1 MRISGFCLY
10 SPGRKRIS
18 DILKDTERNC
28 GNSQMVAMNLSIS
41 YILMVVG
48 ILLAKAMGFVRELF
62 LGNNFGTGLTMDIY
76 AQIFSVAS
84 VIFTAVGVALST
96 FVIKSINNKMI
107 QDETEEREFVGFFF
121 KYALIFS
128 LAFTVVLYALSYPL
142 TKLLLPGLS
151 AGDFSVALKLFWIML
166 PSLSFIVLTYTAMG
180 LLQNKNKF
188 FITSV
193 VSFPFNLILICSML
207 LGVRDIYTLGAV
219 TTIGWAAHFVF
230 LLPSLLKQNYKLW
243 SSTDQTEKLR
253 SVNPMEIL
261 FILISNMVFQFLF
274 IIDKS
279 FASTNAGFPSAI
291 HYSSTLFT
299 TVSSIFLVAMSAVFF
314 PSVTKAMKEND
325 TVKINS
331 LIRYALTFM
340 FAIFVPFLMI
350 VVIYHKEII
359 TLLYQRGEFTRES
372 VNLVAPAFLL
382 YAFCVF
388 GYITQE
394 LLFKIFYAKGKYKLT
409 VISAVSILLLNVVA
423 NFIFRGSFFGIVGS
437 TTVICLIFSGV
448 MFYWLTKETNGFINK
463 IFLKNLGTILLSSM
477 IFIAVHLIFKYT
489 VGYTYKVSFIL
500 PVAIS
505 AVIYLAVLYCTRILK
520 LILTAKEEK

>member
-1 MRISGFCLY
+1 
-10 SPGRKRIS
+10 
-18 DILKDTERNC
+18 
-28 GNSQMVAMNLSIS
+28 MNLSIS

-76 AQIFSVAS
+76 AQVFSVAS
-84 VIFTAVGVALST
+84 VIFTAFGVALST

-128 LAFTVVLYALSYPL
+128 LAFTVLLYLLSYPL

-151 AGDFSVALKLFWIML
+151 ADDFSVALRLFWIML
-166 PSLSFIVLTYTAMG
+166 PSLTFIVLTYTAMG

-193 VSFPFNLILICSML
+193 VSFPFNLILICSMI

-219 TTIGWAAHFVF
+219 TTLGWAAHFLF

-243 SSTDQTEKLR
+243 SNTNQKEKLK
-253 SVNPMEIL
+253 SVNPTEIL

-279 FASTNAGFPSAI
+279 FASVSEGFPSAI
-291 HYSSTLFT
+291 HYASTLFT

-325 TVKINS
+325 TQQINS

-340 FAIFVPFLMI
+340 FAIFIPFLMI
-350 VVIYHKEII
+350 VGIYHKEII
-359 TLLYQRGEFTRES
+359 TLLYLRGEFTIES

-382 YAFCVF
+382 YSFCVF

-409 VISAVSILLLNVVA
+409 VISAVFILLLNIIA
-423 NFIFRGSFFGIVGS
+423 NAIFKNSFFGIVGS
-437 TTVICLIFSGV
+437 TTVICLLFAGG
-448 MFYWLTKETNGFINK
+448 MFYWLKKEISGFVNQK
-463 IFLKNLGTILLSSM
+463 FLKNICLILLASL
-477 IFIAVHLIFKYT
+477 IFLMAHLIFRYT
-489 VGYTYKVSFIL
+489 VGYSNKLMFIL
-500 PVAIS
+500 PVAIG
-505 AVIYLAVLYCTRILK
+505 AVCYLAVLHFTKILK
-520 LILTAKEEK
+520 FILTAKETTLEK

>member
-1 MRISGFCLY
+1 
-10 SPGRKRIS
+10 
-18 DILKDTERNC
+18 
-28 GNSQMVAMNLSIS
+28 MNLSIS

-76 AQIFSVAS
+76 AQVFSVAS
-84 VIFTAVGVALST
+84 VIFTAFGVALST

-107 QDETEEREFVGFFF
+107 QNETEEREFVGFFF
-121 KYALIFS
+121 KYAMIFS
-128 LAFTVVLYALSYPL
+128 LLFTVVLYALSYPI

-151 AGDFSVALKLFWIML
+151 EADFSVALKLFWIML
-166 PSLSFIVLTYTAMG
+166 PSLTFIVLTYTAMG

-193 VSFPFNLILICSML
+193 VSFPFNAILILSMIL
-207 LGVRDIYTLGAV
+207 EVRDIYTLGAV
-219 TTIGWAAHFVF
+219 TTIGWAAHFLF

-243 SSTDQTEKLR
+243 SNTNQKDKL
-253 SVNPMEIL
+253 SLGNPAEIL
-261 FILISNMVFQFLF
+261 FILISNMVFQLLF
-274 IIDKS
+274 IIDKA
-279 FASTNAGFPSAI
+279 FASVSEGFPSAI
-291 HYSSTLFT
+291 HYGSTLFT

-314 PSVTKAMKEND
+314 PSVTKAMKVND
-325 TVKINS
+325 TNTINR

-350 VVIYHKEII
+350 VGIYHRDII
-359 TLLYQRGEFTRES
+359 TLLYLRGEFTMES

-409 VISAVSILLLNVVA
+409 VISAISILLLNLIA
-423 NFIFRGSFFGIVGS
+423 NCIFRNSFFGIVGS
-437 TTVICLIFSGV
+437 TTVICIIFAIV
-448 MFYWLTKETNGFINK
+448 MFWWLAKECNGFINK
-463 IFLKNLGTILLSSM
+463 DFFKNVGIIVLSSLV
-477 IFIAVHLIFKYT
+477 FVVVHLIFKHT
-489 VGYTYKVSFIL
+489 CGYHNKLMFIL
-500 PVAIS
+500 PVVTGAL
-505 AVIYLAVLYCTRILK
+505 IYLAVLYRTNILK

>member
-1 MRISGFCLY
+1 
-10 SPGRKRIS
+10 
-18 DILKDTERNC
+18 
-28 GNSQMVAMNLSIS
+28 MNLSIS

-76 AQIFSVAS
+76 AQVFSVAS
-84 VIFTAVGVALST
+84 VIFTAFGVALST

-107 QDETEEREFVGFFF
+107 QNETEEREFVGFFF
-121 KYALIFS
+121 KYAMIFS
-128 LAFTVVLYALSYPL
+128 LLFTVVLYALSYPI

-151 AGDFSVALKLFWIML
+151 EADFSVALKLFWIML
-166 PSLSFIVLTYTAMG
+166 PSLTFIVLTYTAMG

-193 VSFPFNLILICSML
+193 VSFPFNAILILSMI

-219 TTIGWAAHFVF
+219 TTIGWAAHFLF

-243 SSTDQTEKLR
+243 SNTNQKDKL
-253 SVNPMEIL
+253 SLGNPAEIL

-274 IIDKS
+274 IIDKA
-279 FASTNAGFPSAI
+279 FASVSEGFPSAI
-291 HYSSTLFT
+291 HYGSTLFT

-314 PSVTKAMKEND
+314 PSVTKAIKVND
-325 TVKINS
+325 TNTINR

-350 VVIYHKEII
+350 VGVYHRDII
-359 TLLYQRGEFTRES
+359 TLLYHRGEFTMES

-409 VISAVSILLLNVVA
+409 VISAISILLLNLIA
-423 NFIFRGSFFGIVGS
+423 NCIFRNSFFGIVGS
-437 TTVICLIFSGV
+437 TTAICIAFAIV
-448 MFYWLTKETNGFINK
+448 MFWWLAKECNGFINK
-463 IFLKNLGTILLSSM
+463 DFLKNVGIIVLSSLV
-477 IFIAVHLIFKYT
+477 FIVVHLIFKYT
-489 VGYTYKVSFIL
+489 FGYGNKLMFIL

-505 AVIYLAVLYCTRILK
+505 ALIYLAFLYRTSILR